1 MSLSVGG
8 ADYYLGNLINSSSES
23 KASKLQSSLG
33 SLDAAK
39 ATDEELL
46 ESCKEYEAYR
56 VEQMFKGME
65 KTIPK
70 DEEEEENEYMEQFG
84 DMLYEQVATSI
95 ADRGELGLAQQ
106 LYEAMKR
113 EQGVL

>member
-1 MSLSVGG
+1 MNMGINGISAM
-8 ADYYLGNLINSSSES
+8 ADQISSSAYSS
-23 KASKLQSSLG
+23 KASALQDRLGGDLSS
-33 SLDAAK
+33 
-39 ATDEELL
+39 ATDEELMDV
-46 ESCKEYEAYR
+46 CKEFEAYF
-56 VEQMFKGME
+56 VEQVLKEVE

-70 DEEEEENEYMEQFG
+70 DEEEEENEYMKQFG

>member
-1 MSLSVGG
+1 
-8 ADYYLGNLINSSSES
+8 
-23 KASKLQSSLG
+23 
-33 SLDAAK
+33 
-39 ATDEELL
+39 
-46 ESCKEYEAYR
+46 
-56 VEQMFKGME
+56 
-65 KTIPK
+65 
-70 DEEEEENEYMEQFG
+70 MEQFG